1 MTTHWIRAGAGFQDQ
16 VDVEL
21 VKEANI
27 GEEKNKYLVLL
38 WDEMKIKEDLVFDK
52 NTCQLIG
59 FTDLGDINNH
69 LDNFERHCSSN
80 NTSSDVATHMLMF
93 MVRGLCSHLE
103 YPYAQF
109 PTRGATADSLFSIV
123 WESVQRLES
132 SGFKV
137 IAFTCDGASSNRKFF
152 KMHQRGKKLTYK
164 TENPYSDNNREIYIF
179 CDVPHL
185 MKTTRNCWSNS
196 FGHKHSRALWVS

>member
-1 MTTHWIRAGAGFQDQ
+1 MTIHTGFQDQ
-16 VDVEL
+16 VDAEL
-21 VKEANI
+21 VNEANL
-27 GEEKNKYLVLL
+27 GEEKNEYLVLL

-52 NTCQLIG
+52 HTCQLIG
-59 FTDLGDINNH
+59 FTDLGEINNR
-69 LDNFERHCSSN
+69 LDNLEKQCSSN

-93 MVRGLCSHLE
+93 MVRGLCSALE

-109 PTRGATADSLFSIV
+109 PSKGVTADSLFPTV

-152 KMHQRGKKLTYK
+152 KMHQRRNGLAYK
-164 TENPYSDNNREIYIF
+164 TKNPYADDDR
-179 CDVPHL
+179 DL
-185 MKTTRNCWSNS
+185 
-196 FGHKHSRALWVS
+196 LLL